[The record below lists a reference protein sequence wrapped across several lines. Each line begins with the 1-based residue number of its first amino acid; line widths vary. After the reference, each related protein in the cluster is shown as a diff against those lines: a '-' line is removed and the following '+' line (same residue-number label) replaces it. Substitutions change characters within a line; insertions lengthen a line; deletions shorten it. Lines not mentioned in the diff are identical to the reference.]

1 MKSLPTWI
9 LDWSPVK
16 RLACFLIAASVPLAL
31 WSAFARPFGHDE
43 FEAIHTAWKMWSGER
58 IYVDFFQHHHF
69 LYYSVLGWLITLF
82 GETTDMALAARGFSV
97 LMAAGIVYL
106 TYRIARLQFPEAT
119 ALLAVALLLTA
130 FIFLDKAIEVRPDV
144 PQTLMGMLAVFA
156 WLQYAATKRRSFLF
170 LMAGSLFL
178 SFLFL
183 QKAVFLIALLGLFSL
198 YLVVKRRMSVR
209 DFTIL
214 WGVLGGLLISFGAFL
229 FATGVWSEYL
239 FLNWTVN
246 TRLMNTFFP
255 LKYLWFSASENPIL
269 WLAFLAG
276 SGWLFWQRKPY
287 FIGLI
292 ALGLLGTAFFSRTP
306 FAQYFLLAM
315 PFVAIVAAEA
325 LVTLLHVWR
334 TGPVLAVIGLSAFYP
349 AYLVMDEIGETNAGQ
364 LQKIEYV
371 RSMTKPSD
379 LVYDGDAN
387 FNLFRKDMDY
397 FWFSVRPKKGVLSA
411 YQSLRPYP
419 YDPYVLIA
427 KREPRL
433 ISDSFLKMKDP
444 VIVENYIRSEHYRD
458 LWIRK

>member
-1 MKSLPTWI
+1 
-9 LDWSPVK
+9 
-16 RLACFLIAASVPLAL
+16 
-31 WSAFARPFGHDE
+31 
-43 FEAIHTAWKMWSGER
+43 
-58 IYVDFFQHHHF
+58 
-69 LYYSVLGWLITLF
+69 
-82 GETTDMALAARGFSV
+82 
-97 LMAAGIVYL
+97 
-106 TYRIARLQFPEAT
+106 
-119 ALLAVALLLTA
+119 
-130 FIFLDKAIEVRPDV
+130 
-144 PQTLMGMLAVFA
+144 
-156 WLQYAATKRRSFLF
+156 
-170 LMAGSLFL
+170 
-178 SFLFL
+178 
-183 QKAVFLIALLGLFSL
+183 
-198 YLVVKRRMSVR
+198 
-209 DFTIL
+209 
-214 WGVLGGLLISFGAFL
+214 
-229 FATGVWSEYL
+229 
-239 FLNWTVN
+239 
-246 TRLMNTFFP
+246 
-255 LKYLWFSASENPIL
+255 
-269 WLAFLAG
+269 FLAG